1 MDKILILMQAAITL
15 YFVVHACFVYYKIYV
30 QKKVELSKYE
40 KVVKF
45 VGPILAV
52 LAALNYY
59 QGYKS
64 QEDEELYDQILYEE
78 QSNYED
84 QNYDYGSGEY
94 N

>member
-1 MDKILILMQAAITL
+1 MDKILILIQAAITL

-52 LAALNYY
+52 LADLN
-59 QGYKS
+59 
-64 QEDEELYDQILYEE
+64 
-78 QSNYED
+78 
-84 QNYDYGSGEY
+84 
-94 N
+94 

>member
-1 MDKILILMQAAITL
+1 M
-15 YFVVHACFVYYKIYV
+15 
-30 QKKVELSKYE
+30 ELSKYE

-78 QSNYED
+78 QSITKIKITLRKRRI
-84 QNYDYGSGEY
+84 
-94 N
+94 